1 LVRFG
6 FNQDNVYA
14 SKIINLETSKLKKVI
29 AIYMGGFMTGV
40 SLVLFPAAGSIL
52 TSSDHHGFSSGQFGS
67 IFTPQIIMAIISS
80 LMASKLADK
89 IGMKNVLLLGLFA
102 LVLST
107 GLLTASHWAEGST
120 TFAFAVILAATGFLG
135 IGFGFSLTALNP
147 FAYQL
152 FAGKETSA
160 LTALH
165 FFLGTGTATSP
176 LLISYFTGMEMW
188 WGASLTTTIV
198 LLLLLFFAWTLPLK
212 LSTETLE
219 KEISGET
226 VKFKIPGRLWWYI
239 IGVFFY
245 GACEATFGSWGSV
258 FLEKQ
263 GGLSVAK
270 ASLGLSLF
278 WGSVAVGRILFA
290 LGALKFKTNWLY
302 VGSPFVLALIF
313 YLLPQANSEILY
325 LCAMAIGG
333 LLISFMLPKSF
344 SNSTADFPKHA
355 ALVSGFLVA
364 ALQLGTGFSV
374 NVIGFLNADYS
385 LSALFQ
391 FSTVYAFIFGGIL
404 LYLYKGFQRN

>member
-1 LVRFG
+1 
-6 FNQDNVYA
+6 
-14 SKIINLETSKLKKVI
+14 LEASKLKKVI
-29 AIYMGGFMTGV
+29 AIYLGGFMTGV
-40 SLVLFPAAGSIL
+40 ALVLFPAAGSIF
-52 TSSDHHGFSSGQFGS
+52 TSSAHHGFSSSQFGS

-89 IGMKNVLLLGLFA
+89 IGMKKVLLYGLFA

-107 GLLTASHWAEGST
+107 ALLTASHWLEGST
-120 TFAFAVILAATGFLG
+120 MAA
-135 IGFGFSLTALNP
+135 
-147 FAYQL
+147 

-160 LTALH
+160 ITALH
-165 FFLGTGTATSP
+165 FFLGIGTATSP
-176 LLISYFTGMEMW
+176 LLISYFTGLEMW
-188 WGASLTTTIV
+188 WGASLVTTLI
-198 LLLLLFFAWTLPLK
+198 LLFLLVFTWTLPLK

-219 KEISGET
+219 KEVSTET

-290 LGALKFKTNWLY
+290 LVALKFKTNWLY
-302 VGSPFVLALIF
+302 VSAPFVLALIF
-313 YLLPQANSEILY
+313 YALPQANSEVLY
-325 LCAMAIGG
+325 LCAMAMGG
-333 LLISFMLPKSF
+333 LAISFLLPKSF
-344 SNSTADFPKHA
+344 SNSAADFPKQA

-364 ALQLGTGFSV
+364 ALQLGTGFSA
-374 NVIGFLNADYS
+374 NVIGFLNKTYS

-391 FSTVYAFIFGGIL
+391 FSTVYALVFGGIL
-404 LYLYKGFQRN
+404 LYLYKGFQKN

>member
-1 LVRFG
+1 M
-6 FNQDNVYA
+6 
-14 SKIINLETSKLKKVI
+14 ETSKLKKVI
-29 AIYMGGFMTGV
+29 AIYLGGFMTGV
-40 SLVLFPAAGSIL
+40 ALVLFPAAGSIL
-52 TSSDHHGFSSGQFGS
+52 TSSDYHGFSSSQFGS
-67 IFTPQIIMAIISS
+67 IFTPQIVMAIISS
-80 LMASKLADK
+80 LLASKLADK
-89 IGMKNVLLLGLFA
+89 IGMKKVLLYGLFA

-107 GLLTASHWAEGST
+107 GLLTASHWLEGST
-120 TFAFAVILAATGFLG
+120 MAAFIVVLMATGFLG

-165 FFLGTGTATSP
+165 FFLGIGTATSP
-176 LLISYFTGMEMW
+176 LLISYFTTLDMW
-188 WGASLTTTIV
+188 WGASLATLIV
-198 LLLLLFFAWTLPLK
+198 LLFLLIFTWTLPLK
-212 LSTETLE
+212 LSTETLK
-219 KEISGET
+219 KEIATET
-226 VKFKIPGRLWWYI
+226 VKFTIPGRLWWYI

-290 LGALKFKTNWLY
+290 LLALKFKTNWLY
-302 VGSPFVLALIF
+302 VSAPFVLALIF
-313 YLLPQANSEILY
+313 YLLPQANSEVLY
-325 LCAMAIGG
+325 LCAMAMGG
-333 LLISFMLPKSF
+333 LAISFLLPKSF
-344 SNSTADFPKHA
+344 SNSAADFPKEA
-355 ALVSGFLVA
+355 AMVSGFLVA
-364 ALQLGTGFSV
+364 ALQLGTGFSA

-391 FSTVYAFIFGGIL
+391 FSTFYALVFGGIL
-404 LYLYKGFQRN
+404 LYLYKGFQKN